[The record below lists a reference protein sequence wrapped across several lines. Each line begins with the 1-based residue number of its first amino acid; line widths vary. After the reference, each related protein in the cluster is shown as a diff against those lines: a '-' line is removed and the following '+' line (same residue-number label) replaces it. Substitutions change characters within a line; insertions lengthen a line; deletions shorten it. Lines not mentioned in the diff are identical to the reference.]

1 MHEERNSGVMGIRQE
16 EAWLAGELRK
26 VSRGMGDRAL
36 LTVSV
41 AGKRQATGRASCLSR
56 LARAVFD
63 ASRGGELALKGL
75 GSLWSSFIRLLC
87 SKFFGYII
95 LT

>member
-1 MHEERNSGVMGIRQE
+1 MHEERNSEIMGIRQE

-26 VSRGMGDRAL
+26 VSRGMGDSAL
-36 LTVSV
+36 LTVSCV
-41 AGKRQATGRASCLSR
+41 AGKRQAAGRAS
-56 LARAVFD
+56 RAVFD

-75 GSLWSSFIRLLC
+75 GSLWSSFIRLLR